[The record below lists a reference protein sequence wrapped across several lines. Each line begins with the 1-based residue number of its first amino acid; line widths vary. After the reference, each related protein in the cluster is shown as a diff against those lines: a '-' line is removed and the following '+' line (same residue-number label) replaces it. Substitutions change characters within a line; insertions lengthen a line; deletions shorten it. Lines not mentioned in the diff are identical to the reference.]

1 MKRLLG
7 ALAAAALCGCSTT
20 LTRLPA
26 PKGLHEPTV
35 QPLATVEVSNA
46 SLLFLSFLPIASGD
60 PSAPNSGGSLWFT
73 DTTTVESQL
82 KMLEDEAAR
91 IGATRAVDVTTL
103 RTDESLFF
111 FLLQREKIHTSAVLV
126 RDVPTA
132 GGTGAVPSERTTRNP
147 LK

>member
-7 ALAAAALCGCSTT
+7 ALAAAALCGCATT

-60 PSAPNSGGSLWFT
+60 PSAPNSGGVLWFE
-73 DTTTVESQL
+73 DSATVANQL
-82 KMLEDEAAR
+82 KMLEDESAR

-126 RDVPTA
+126 RDVPRPAESGKGKT
-132 GGTGAVPSERTTRNP
+132 
-147 LK
+147 K

>member
-1 MKRLLG
+1 MKRVLL
-7 ALAAAALCGCSTT
+7 ALSAAALCGCSTT

-26 PKGLHEPTV
+26 PKGLREANV

-46 SLLFLSFLPIASGD
+46 ALLFLSLLPIASGD
-60 PSAPNSGGSLWFT
+60 PQSPNGGDSTWFA
-73 DTTTVESQL
+73 DTTTVENQL
-82 KMLEDEAAR
+82 KMLADESAR

-126 RDVPTA
+126 RDMPKSKNL
-132 GGTGAVPSERTTRNP
+132 PSKKEQGNS

>member
-1 MKRLLG
+1 MRQAIVAVAMS
-7 ALAAAALCGCSTT
+7 ALVGCSTT

-26 PKGLHEPTV
+26 TKMPSSSDV
-35 QPLATVEVSNA
+35 RPLEVVEISNA
-46 SLLFLSFLPIASGD
+46 CLLLLSFLPIASGD
-60 PSAPNSGGSLWFT
+60 PQSPNSWGSCWFE
-73 DTTTVESQL
+73 DTTTVENQL
-82 KMLEDEAAR
+82 KMLEDESAR

-126 RDVPTA
+126 RDLPTA
-132 GGTGAVPSERTTRNP
+132 GRTSPVLSERTTRNP

>member
-1 MKRLLG
+1 MRRQMLG

-26 PKGLHEPTV
+26 PKGLHEANV

-46 SLLFLSFLPIASGD
+46 ALLFLSFLPIASGD
-60 PSAPNSGGSLWFT
+60 PQSPNSGACTWFE
-73 DTTTVESQL
+73 DTTTVENQL
-82 KMLEDEAAR
+82 KMLSDESAR
-91 IGATRAVDVTTL
+91 IGATRAVDVMTL

-126 RDVPTA
+126 RDVVRPAENGKDKT
-132 GGTGAVPSERTTRNP
+132 
-147 LK
+147 K

>member
-1 MKRLLG
+1 MKRVLG
-7 ALAAAALCGCSTT
+7 ALVVAALCGCSTT

-26 PKGLHEPTV
+26 PKGLHEPNV
-35 QPLATVEVSNA
+35 QPLSTVEVSNA

-60 PSAPNSGGSLWFT
+60 PSAPNSGACTWFE

-82 KMLEDEAAR
+82 KMLDDEAAR

-126 RDVPTA
+126 RDVPTV
-132 GGTGAVPSERTTRNP
+132 GGTGSALSERTTRNP

>member
-1 MKRLLG
+1 MKRILG
-7 ALAAAALCGCSTT
+7 VLAVAALCGCSTT

-26 PKGLHEPTV
+26 PKGLRTANV

-60 PSAPNSGGSLWFT
+60 PQSPNGGGSIWFE
-73 DTTTVESQL
+73 DTTTVENQL
-82 KMLEDEAAR
+82 KMLADESAR
-91 IGATRAVDVTTL
+91 IGATRAVDVMTL

-126 RDVPTA
+126 RDVVRPAANGKDKT
-132 GGTGAVPSERTTRNP
+132 
-147 LK
+147 K